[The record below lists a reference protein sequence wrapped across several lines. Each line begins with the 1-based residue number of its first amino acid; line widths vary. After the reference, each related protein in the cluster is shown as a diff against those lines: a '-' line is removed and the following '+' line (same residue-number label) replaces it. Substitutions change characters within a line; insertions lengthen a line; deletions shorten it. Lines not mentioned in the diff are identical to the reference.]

1 MIETAIKQV
10 TNNEDLTFDQAQQVM
25 NEIMNG
31 ETSDIQIAS
40 FLTALSMKHET
51 ADEIAGSAKSMR
63 DHAAPFNAGEQ
74 VLEIVGTGGDHANTF
89 NISTTSALVIAAAGV
104 PVAKHGNRAASSKSG
119 AADVLESLGVNIN
132 LQPHQSEELLQKI
145 GVCFLFAQE
154 YHQAMRFVA
163 PVRKTLGIRTIFN
176 ILGPLANPAH
186 ATQQLLGVYDASL
199 LKPMALVLNQLG
211 VTDAM
216 VVHGQDGLDE
226 ISMSAPTD
234 VVELRNGTMT
244 EYTIDPRKF
253 GFDLCNKQ
261 DLVGGTPAQNAQIT
275 RDILQGQKSAK
286 RDVVLLNAGAALHI
300 AKPELSIEEGITL
313 ARQLIDDGKAQ
324 QKLNELIEFTKEAV
338 A

>member
-10 TNNEDLTFDQAQQVM
+10 TNKEDLTFDQAQQVM

-63 DHAAPFNAGEQ
+63 DHAAPFHAGEQ

-186 ATQQLLGVYDASL
+186 ATQQLLGVYDESL

-216 VVHGQDGLDE
+216 IVHGQDGLDE

-234 VVELRNGTMT
+234 VVELRHGTMT

-300 AKPELSIEEGITL
+300 AKPELSIEDGITL
-313 ARQLIDDGKAQ
+313 AHQLIDDGKAQ

>member
-10 TNNEDLTFDQAQQVM
+10 TNKEDLTFDQAQQVM

-63 DHAAPFNAGEQ
+63 DHTAPFHAGEQ

-186 ATQQLLGVYDASL
+186 ATQQLLGVYDESL
-199 LKPMALVLNQLG
+199 LKPMTLVLNQLG

-216 VVHGQDGLDE
+216 IVHGQDGLDE

-234 VVELRNGTMT
+234 VVELRHGTTT

-261 DLVGGTPAQNAQIT
+261 DLVGETPAQNAQTT

-300 AKPELSIEEGITL
+300 AKPELSIEDGITL

>member
-10 TNNEDLTFDQAQQVM
+10 TNKEDLTFDQAQQVM

-63 DHAAPFNAGEQ
+63 DHAAPFHAGEQ

-186 ATQQLLGVYDASL
+186 ATQQLLGVYDESL
-199 LKPMALVLNQLG
+199 LKPMTLVLNQLG

-216 VVHGQDGLDE
+216 IVHGQDGLDE

-234 VVELRNGTMT
+234 VVELRHGTTT

-261 DLVGGTPAQNAQIT
+261 DLVGETPAQNAQIT

-300 AKPELSIEEGITL
+300 AKPELSIEDGITL